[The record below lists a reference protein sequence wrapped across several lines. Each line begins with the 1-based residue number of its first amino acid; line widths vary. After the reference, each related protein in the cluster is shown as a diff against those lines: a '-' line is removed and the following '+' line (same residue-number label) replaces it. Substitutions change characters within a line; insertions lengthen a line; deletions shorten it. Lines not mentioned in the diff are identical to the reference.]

1 MQLSNYLKIYPCP
14 ERPGM
19 NLVYSTLRSAV
30 VLLPDELLQAA
41 SNGTLP
47 DEERE
52 ILARLDILTP
62 DRAAERERLRTIFDT
77 PRANTPFSAVVV
89 LNLDCNLDCPYCY
102 EDGFR
107 GQHYM
112 SADTSALLVESIRS
126 ERIEKGQSLR
136 LTFYGGEPLL
146 SLDLI
151 RAIARPLGQAARE
164 RGVAFGFS
172 LVTNG
177 TLLNRA
183 CAEELLSL
191 GLSGA
196 KVTIDGP
203 QQLHDRSRPFV
214 SGLGSYEAILRN
226 VLDIHKIVLLQLGGN
241 YTRDNYR
248 EFPRMLDDLLAR
260 GIDPARVGTM
270 LFA

>member
-14 ERPGM
+14 DRPGM

-30 VLLPDELLQAA
+30 LLLPDELLQAA
-41 SNGTLP
+41 RNGALP
-47 DEERE
+47 DQELD
-52 ILARLDILTP
+52 ILAQLDILTP
-62 DRAAERERLRTIFDT
+62 DQAAERQRLRTIFDT

-89 LNLDCNLDCPYCY
+89 LNLDCNLACPYCY
-102 EDGFR
+102 EDAFR

-112 SADTSALLVESIRS
+112 SDATAALLVKSIRS
-126 ERIEKGQSLR
+126 ERIAKGQPLR

-146 SLDLI
+146 SLGLI

-183 CAEELLSL
+183 CVEELLPL
-191 GLSGA
+191 GLTGA

-203 QQLHDRSRPFV
+203 
-214 SGLGSYEAILRN
+214 
-226 VLDIHKIVLLQLGGN
+226 
-241 YTRDNYR
+241 
-248 EFPRMLDDLLAR
+248 
-260 GIDPARVGTM
+260 
-270 LFA
+270 

>member
-14 ERPGM
+14 DQPGM

-41 SNGTLP
+41 RNGALP
-47 DEERE
+47 DQERD
-52 ILARLDILTP
+52 ILAQLDILTP
-62 DRAAERERLRTIFDT
+62 DRAAERQRLRTIFDT

-89 LNLDCNLDCPYCY
+89 LNLDCNLACHYCY
-102 EDGFR
+102 EDAFR

-112 SADTSALLVESIRS
+112 SAATAALLVETIHR
-126 ERIEKGQSLR
+126 ERIEKGQPQR

-151 RAIARPLGQAARE
+151 RTIARPLGQAARE

-183 CAEELLSL
+183 C
-191 GLSGA
+191 
-196 KVTIDGP
+196 V
-203 QQLHDRSRPFV
+203 DRWSP
-214 SGLGSYEAILRN
+214 
-226 VLDIHKIVLLQLGGN
+226 
-241 YTRDNYR
+241 T
-248 EFPRMLDDLLAR
+248 AR
-260 GIDPARVGTM
+260 C
-270 LFA
+270 